1 MRKSFRPWAI
11 QIFQNQGSIPLPF
24 LGKIRLLYALFGL
37 FVEGSRAGRQIR
49 ESESKFDISFFT
61 HAIPGK
67 LTVKKFWFQHFPVSR
82 LPITKDISEKFELD
96 F

>member
-1 MRKSFRPWAI
+1 MRKNFRPWAI
-11 QIFQNQGSIPLPF
+11 QIFQNQGSIPLRF

-37 FVEGSRAGRQIR
+37 FVEGSRAGRQII

-67 LTVKKFWFQHFPVSR
+67 FHVKKFWFQHSPVSR